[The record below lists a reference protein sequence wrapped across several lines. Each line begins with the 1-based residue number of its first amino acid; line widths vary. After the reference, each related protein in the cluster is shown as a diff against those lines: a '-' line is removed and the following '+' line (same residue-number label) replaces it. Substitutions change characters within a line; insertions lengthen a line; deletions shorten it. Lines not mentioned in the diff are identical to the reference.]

1 MFNKVVLPEPEAPMI
16 ATNSPEVTL
25 KLMPFKAWYC
35 FSLFSVSLGDI
46 VHHKNFIHFKNLIFL
61 LFVLLY
67 YTINTVIW
75 YYNFVNLFLA
85 QKKLSHFLTSG
96 KAYNIKL

>member
-1 MFNKVVLPEPEAPMI
+1 MRPKPTGVAWGQAVSFAWSDLEVDAFQSLVLFFAFFP
-16 ATNSPEVTL
+16 
-25 KLMPFKAWYC
+25 
-35 FSLFSVSLGDI
+35 VSLGDI

-61 LFVLLY
+61 PFVLLY
-67 YTINTVIW
+67 YSINTVIW